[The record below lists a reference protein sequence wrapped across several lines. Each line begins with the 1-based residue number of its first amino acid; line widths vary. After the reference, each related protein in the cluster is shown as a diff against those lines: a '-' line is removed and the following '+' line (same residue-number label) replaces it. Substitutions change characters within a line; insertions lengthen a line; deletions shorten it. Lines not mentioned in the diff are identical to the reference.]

1 MLHPF
6 SPERTGEVAFS
17 RRAEKA
23 LLRQAKAMWA
33 GTREGLKHAVRRYVR
48 RHRGDGTLFSVLRSP
63 GRAPAAALL
72 ALQLYASPVGANGGG
87 IPFGAAQADPF
98 GLQGVGSSSAPAF
111 GDLDN
116 DGDLDLVSGNGNGNV
131 YFENNSSPSILLAI
145 GEAYST
151 PGDEHELKLDITLT
165 NTAPVAGLQFD
176 LDFSQL
182 GSAELAGQNI
192 ANYLTGEVPTGFVR
206 NANRDGDLLS
216 VLVYSL
222 SGELIP
228 PSAQPVRL
236 GRLHF
241 TPGESEGTGTVGV
254 YNLLVSDENAESLSA
269 NSEDGALHVI
279 EL

>member
-33 GTREGLKHAVRRYVR
+33 GTRLGLKHAVRRYVR

-63 GRAPAAALL
+63 GRAAAAALL

-87 IPFGAAQADPF
+87 IPFGAGQENPF
-98 GLQGVGSSSAPAF
+98 GLQSVGSSSAPAF

-116 DGDLDLVSGNGNGNV
+116 DGDLDLLSGEYYGNFR
-131 YFENNSSPSILLAI
+131 YFENNSSPSIFLAI

-165 NTAPVAGLQFD
+165 NTAPVTGLQFD
-176 LDFSQL
+176 LDL
-182 GSAELAGQNI
+182 GGAELAEGDVED
-192 ANYLTGEVPTGFVR
+192 YLTDPPEGFQLDANWVGEG
-206 NANRDGDLLS
+206 LLR
-216 VLVYSL
+216 VVVYTTDNE
-222 SGELIP
+222 ELIE
-228 PSAQPVRL
+228 PSETPVRL